1 MAGSMFETIKSLPL
15 FGGISDAQLLEVLGQ
30 CKMHFQTVPAGKV
43 VLHAGETCSHLS
55 FVISGIVR
63 ATFTS
68 SDGRLS
74 LSQSVKGPD
83 VLFPHYLFGLT
94 TARPATVRS
103 VSEVVM
109 LHVSKNDLLK
119 LLSTNDV
126 ALLNFLN
133 TLCGSAQRGFRDVLN
148 STGSDLRRRLASRV
162 CSLTKPQSFDIVLEL
177 NTNVAAEFDT
187 SVEAFTTA
195 FDWLVENKIV
205 SGTPNRMVIKNRAA
219 LAELLAT

>member
-1 MAGSMFETIKSLPL
+1 MFETIVNLPL
-15 FGGISDAQLLEVLGQ
+15 FRGISEAQLLQVIGQ

-43 VLHAGETCSHLS
+43 VLNAGEVCTHLS
-55 FVISGIVR
+55 FVVSGIVR

-68 SDGRLS
+68 ADGRLS
-74 LSQSVKGPD
+74 LSQSVKGPE

-103 VSEVVM
+103 VSEVVL
-109 LHVSKNDLLK
+109 LHVSKNDLMK
-119 LLSTNDV
+119 LLSFSDV
-126 ALLNFLN
+126 ALINYLN

-162 CSLTKPQSFDIVLEL
+162 CALTKPQCFDIVLEL
-177 NTNVAAEFDT
+177 NTNVAGEFDT
-187 SVEAFTTA
+187 SIEEFNAAFA
-195 FDWLVENKIV
+195 WLVENKIV